1 MMPKKGSKLIANL
14 SSCSFA
20 KTYRLVM
27 DKERLGASVETLA
40 LEEDGLKGIST
51 NTCGKNISSCSK
63 T

>member
-1 MMPKKGSKLIANL
+1 
-14 SSCSFA
+14 
-20 KTYRLVM
+20 M